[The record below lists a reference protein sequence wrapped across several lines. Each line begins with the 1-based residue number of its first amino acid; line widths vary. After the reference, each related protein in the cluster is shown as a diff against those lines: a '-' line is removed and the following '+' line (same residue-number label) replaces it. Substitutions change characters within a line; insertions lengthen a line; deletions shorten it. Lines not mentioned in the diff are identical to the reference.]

1 MSGNNYEIG
10 AFIKLDGEAEYRKS
24 ISNATTSI
32 RELQS
37 ESKLI
42 EEQFRGQGNTMEAL
56 KAKHE
61 VLSKALDAHKRKEEE
76 LKKVL
81 DNAKKNQENIGKG
94 LEKLLGQWDEENEK
108 LEELKKTYGE
118 SSEEVKKQEEKVK
131 ELSETIQKGERN
143 YETAGNRIQRWQ
155 TQLNDAQAETIRAN
169 RALEQN
175 EQYLNEAENA
185 TDGCAKS
192 IDKFGK
198 EVQESTEDLEE
209 QGKTLTDWKDKFA
222 NAVAIKSVDIATK
235 ALSAMADKAKEA
247 AGYVLDVGMSFEAA
261 MSSVEALS
269 GASGSSLEA
278 LSDKAKELGSSTAFT
293 ATEAADAL
301 GNMALA
307 GWDTQQM
314 LGGIDGVLQLAAA
327 GGMELAAASD
337 AVAGYL
343 AAFGME
349 ASESARLADV
359 MAYAQA
365 NSKTT
370 TQQLSEAYG
379 TCATNMTSAGQEM
392 ETTTALLEGLAKV
405 NNTGSAAGTK
415 LSAVMAQITAKM
427 KDGKIAI
434 GNTKVEVLDANGN
447 FRDMIDIVADIE
459 KALDG
464 MGGGMRSTALAT
476 TFNRTS
482 LNGLNDLLKVG
493 SDQIRKYREGLE
505 NCSGAAADMAATMQ
519 DNLQGKVTI
528 LQSALEGLGVSAYE
542 KFSGPM
548 QGAVEKAT
556 GIIEQLTEKMN
567 NGELGRAF
575 ESLAES
581 LGDNVDILDDVADG
595 LIWIIENGDLIIVT
609 LKGIVAGLA
618 MYKAVTAITGVIG
631 ALQTM
636 HAALKAAEGAQVALN
651 LAQMASPVGLVT
663 AGVAALGVALVSLA
677 NSKMKKVKTES
688 EKTAEEVENLSG
700 RIDDLKTSL
709 KEEVQAQK
717 EEITSTKAQYAN
729 YQKMVDKAY
738 DLNDAIKKG
747 TMTEKQ
753 ANAAKA
759 QMGYYVRQLNSEMP
773 GLNLEIDEQNG
784 LIKQGR
790 EETDKYVESL
800 RQKAIAAALED
811 QLTDLY
817 KKQAEA
823 QMSVAEAEVAK
834 ADAHENATE
843 ATKKATRYQNA
854 YNEKVELG
862 NRDAYDAVNG
872 QGAYAKA
879 VEEIAKK
886 YEMSTDELEK
896 AGDTAAD
903 AAKEAENYKNAEET
917 ATEEIEKATDAEK
930 EANEELIRKAKALKK
945 MGRLSDEEFTKITGI
960 VLDNTDAMKDNA
972 DAAEDA
978 ADAAEN
984 YAESAGEIIVS
995 SDAQEK
1001 ALESLRG
1008 KFEEVK
1014 SSIEQSMDVNM
1025 FEKFNGGET
1034 YDLDTLS
1041 DNLEGRRKAMENWEE
1056 NMRTLAGEIGGNMN
1070 TQFFDELLEMGP
1082 DQAANFVQQ
1091 LVDNLNNEGGEEL
1104 KRLADQW
1111 AGALSDRE
1119 TYAEN
1124 LANLQSLFKTAMG
1137 EMSNSTELDY
1147 SNLEKSLEGAASAAA
1162 DGGQMI
1168 SDEIKD
1174 AFLQTVE
1181 AAKQFG
1187 AEIPEGLADKIASG
1201 EVSIEEAIAQMKG
1214 SMAAQLDFLTELAG
1228 EVGIEIPEDIRNG
1241 ILNGGEEAVR
1251 AVAQLQDMILKE
1263 QGKSEKEFKES
1274 GKKNTK
1280 AVGAGT
1286 EEAKSEV
1293 VSKSDAVMDQAAE
1306 AAGSHY
1312 MQFREVG
1319 ENMMAGVAA
1328 GMHSNSNLVYRAVER
1343 VLTEAKRRANK
1354 TTESRSPSRVWRNQV
1369 GAYMSQ
1375 GLALGI
1381 LDGEK
1386 DVVSASV
1393 GLARSALQGTQEELD
1408 IHSPSGAFK
1417 KLGDYVAKGLGIG
1430 IKNSKGYPVQAAKN
1444 MASEVYKTSEEW
1456 IARYLKS
1463 HNVAIEQEKK
1473 LWKELAKVVKKDS
1486 ASYKEALK
1494 NAAVND
1500 KFMKEVRQ
1508 KIKKSFD
1515 VSEYTKKGKQT
1526 VKKSADAYYSDLT
1539 KAAKKYVEN
1548 KAAVDNITL
1557 RQQKYVWQQ
1566 LKKSVKKGTQ
1576 TYADAAKKIKEI
1588 NKAIKKE
1595 IKNSGDTVEYG
1606 VSGSGL
1612 DMYKSFYKVSAK
1624 AEIEYWQQVKKSSGL
1639 TVSQKLEVEKKIF
1652 EAQESYNEQR
1662 KALEDEYYEKCQ
1674 EVNDKLKD
1682 DIKDLTDEY
1691 ENAFEERKSAIKSA
1705 FGLFDGFKS
1714 EADAPE
1720 VFLANMQSQV
1730 TGYALWMEQL
1740 EELEGKHIL
1749 NDSFLEELREM
1760 GPAAAATILSLNT
1773 ATEEELKAMNRLY
1786 EEKDRLAEAQ
1796 AAKETEALRAETEKR
1811 IKEITEE
1818 AQKQLDAYKTE
1829 YQKASAELSAAIS
1842 EPLQELA
1849 KKATTL
1855 GEDATAKLI
1864 QGFKKQAESKK
1875 TKTELKGIQSTI
1887 ADGIGDLPAKGK
1899 AIGKDTLSGILK
1911 GLSNKL
1917 EIKKGAKSFV
1927 EELEEAIKK
1936 EAGIASPS
1944 RRFRDVV
1951 GKQIPA
1957 GVAQGI
1963 KDGTK
1968 EAADAGADMVG
1979 TMLEQAA
1986 EQTRRQQDALS
1997 EYTANLNT
2005 SAGIHALN
2013 KLTAAP
2019 VPQTPNVTVNNSGVA
2034 EMIGGLMAEMR
2045 AMREEIRYMKV
2056 VLDTGEFVGAVAP
2069 AMGDEL
2075 ARQTMRF

>member
-1 MSGNNYEIG
+1 MPGENFEIG
-10 AFIKLDGEAEYRKS
+10 AFIKLDGESQFKTAVSSVNNSLKAMKAEISKVNQDYAGNLNSVEALGRKQEIYGRILDEQRKKIERVNEGLENSRRKYEEYGQKVERVGAELENAERDLEAMRAAGEASEEEMRRQEEAVEELRKALERAGENYGKQEARVRGWEASLARAEAELSRMTNRSNENQRHLDEARRSVDQHSHS
-24 ISNATTSI
+24 IDGNGRRVREATEATI
-32 RELQS
+32 
-37 ESKLI
+37 KW
-42 EEQFRGQGNTMEAL
+42 GEAL
-56 KAKHE
+56 KGSVSRKVIDVAVDALKELTASAYENTIELEKAGNQMEASLNVSGAAVERYKGVLEDVYKNNYGDSLEDVGNTIEKTIQTLGELNGTELTNVTESAFALRDTFDMDLNETLRGTRSLMYQFGMSAEEAMDLMGRGAKAGLNYTDELGDNVSEYAGNFAQAGYSAQEYFQLLKNGTENGAYNLDKVNDAINE
-61 VLSKALDAHKRKEEE
+61 VTNRMADGTIEGALGSFSEGTQNLFLEWQAGNATQKQVIDSIVNDIGQCKTEQEALTMAATAFGTMGEDSNLKFVQSLTSTGNAFADVRGQMEEIKDIKYDDLESQITQLTRQIQMQLGEQIRTLLPMAQSGLEMIADNLAPIESAIIGLGTTITVVKVTTSNMFMGAVASVKAYWISLGKADVATKLLATSTHVLNTAMSFLKAHWLAISIGVGVCIAVFGALANSQRNVKNETAEQAEEIHNLSEELKELKKSAEESKGAFEDNKNKVEVDSSSLQVMADRLYELAGSQEDFASRKGEMLGYVNQLNEAIPGLNLALNEQTGELNMGKDAVDGYVNSMKQTALADVYGDRMAEVAGKIAEANQISATAAKEKADAEEE
-76 LKKVL
+76 LKKVEAEL
-81 DNAKKNQENIGKG
+81 AEIGEDGNKT
-94 LEKLLGQWDEENEK
+94 
-108 LEELKKTYGE
+108 LKQSTYLTG
-118 SSEEVKKQEEKVK
+118 
-131 ELSETIQKGERN
+131 
-143 YETAGNRIQRWQ
+143 
-155 TQLNDAQAETIRAN
+155 QAETKADALRAKQA
-169 RALEQN
+169 ALKSNIQN
-175 EQYLNEAENA
+175 SNEV
-185 TDGCAKS
+185 
-192 IDKFGK
+192 I
-198 EVQESTEDLEE
+198 EE
-209 QGKTLTDWKDKFA
+209 QGKFVEECK
-222 NAVAIKSVDIATK
+222 
-235 ALSAMADKAKEA
+235 KE
-247 AGYVLDVGMSFEAA
+247 
-261 MSSVEALS
+261 
-269 GASGSSLEA
+269 
-278 LSDKAKELGSSTAFT
+278 
-293 ATEAADAL
+293 
-301 GNMALA
+301 
-307 GWDTQQM
+307 Q
-314 LGGIDGVLQLAAA
+314 
-327 GGMELAAASD
+327 
-337 AVAGYL
+337 
-343 AAFGME
+343 
-349 ASESARLADV
+349 
-359 MAYAQA
+359 
-365 NSKTT
+365 
-370 TQQLSEAYG
+370 
-379 TCATNMTSAGQEM
+379 
-392 ETTTALLEGLAKV
+392 
-405 NNTGSAAGTK
+405 
-415 LSAVMAQITAKM
+415 
-427 KDGKIAI
+427 
-434 GNTKVEVLDANGN
+434 
-447 FRDMIDIVADIE
+447 
-459 KALDG
+459 
-464 MGGGMRSTALAT
+464 
-476 TFNRTS
+476 
-482 LNGLNDLLKVG
+482 
-493 SDQIRKYREGLE
+493 
-505 NCSGAAADMAATMQ
+505 
-519 DNLQGKVTI
+519 
-528 LQSALEGLGVSAYE
+528 EGLGKE
-542 KFSGPM
+542 I
-548 QGAVEKAT
+548 QE
-556 GIIEQLTEKMN
+556 
-567 NGELGRAF
+567 
-575 ESLAES
+575 
-581 LGDNVDILDDVADG
+581 
-595 LIWIIENGDLIIVT
+595 
-609 LKGIVAGLA
+609 
-618 MYKAVTAITGVIG
+618 
-631 ALQTM
+631 
-636 HAALKAAEGAQVALN
+636 
-651 LAQMASPVGLVT
+651 
-663 AGVAALGVALVSLA
+663 
-677 NSKMKKVKTES
+677 
-688 EKTAEEVENLSG
+688 
-700 RIDDLKTSL
+700 TSDSM
-709 KEEVQAQK
+709 ED
-717 EEITSTKAQYAN
+717 STKAAQEN
-729 YQKMVDKAY
+729 
-738 DLNDAIKKG
+738 
-747 TMTEKQ
+747 
-753 ANAAKA
+753 AKA
-759 QMGYYVRQLNSEMP
+759 M
-773 GLNLEIDEQNG
+773 
-784 LIKQGR
+784 K
-790 EETDKYVESL
+790 
-800 RQKAIAAALED
+800 
-811 QLTDLY
+811 
-817 KKQAEA
+817 
-823 QMSVAEAEVAK
+823 
-834 ADAHENATE
+834 
-843 ATKKATRYQNA
+843 
-854 YNEKVELG
+854 
-862 NRDAYDAVNG
+862 
-872 QGAYAKA
+872 
-879 VEEIAKK
+879 
-886 YEMSTDELEK
+886 
-896 AGDTAAD
+896 
-903 AAKEAENYKNAEET
+903 KNAE
-917 ATEEIEKATDAEK
+917 IAEASS
-930 EANEELIRKAKALKK
+930 EAQK
-945 MGRLSDEEFTKITGI
+945 
-960 VLDNTDAMKDNA
+960 
-972 DAAEDA
+972 
-978 ADAAEN
+978 
-984 YAESAGEIIVS
+984 
-995 SDAQEK
+995 K

-1241 ILNGGEEAVR
+1241 IINGGEEAVR

-1328 GMHSNSNLVYRAVER
+1328 GMHSKSPLVYRAVER

-1624 AEIEYWQQVKKSSGL
+1624 AEIEYWQQVKKSGGL

-1691 ENAFEERKSAIKSA
+1691 EGAFKDRKNAIKSA

-1720 VFLANMQSQV
+1720 VILANMQSQV

-1986 EQTRRQQDALS
+1986 EQTRRQQAALS

-2034 EMIGGLMAEMR
+2034 EMLGGLMAEMR